1 MTNNYFSS
9 SSSSPTTNFLNPIYN
24 ISQLLKLTQYFTHP
38 QNYTQLHTKQL
49 SFNYIITQNNQLQYK
64 HHQHINQFLTS
75 SIQNNN
81 FSPPPLT
88 LSLYNPQTNSFQSS
102 TPQHLTPQPIQTQPQ
117 PIQTQPTTPPLQQPT
132 TSQPTQPTQQI
143 PTSPPHPSL

>member
-64 HHQHINQFLTS
+64 HHQQFLTS

-102 TPQHLTPQPIQTQPQ
+102 TPQPLTPQPIQPQPQ

>member
-102 TPQHLTPQPIQTQPQ
+102 TPQPLTPQPIQPQPQ
-117 PIQTQPTTPPLQQPT
+117 PIQTHPTTPPPQQPT